1 MIRFGA
7 GGRNVDFWAEQASG
21 GGEENVLHSVSPSG
35 RCHRWL
41 ANGNSDVTAL
51 SDRAETDVNFVSQ
64 TNRLLLP
71 PPPPLPL
78 PLLLL
83 LPG

>member
-7 GGRNVDFWAEQASG
+7 GGRNVDFWAEQVSCG
-21 GGEENVLHSVSPSG
+21 GVEENVLHSVSPSG

-41 ANGNSDVTAL
+41 ANGNSDVTTL

-64 TNRLLLP
+64 TNRLLP

-78 PLLLL
+78 LLLL

>member
-1 MIRFGA
+1 MLIFGQNRRPA
-7 GGRNVDFWAEQASG
+7 GGE
-21 GGEENVLHSVSPSG
+21 EENVLHSVSPSG

-64 TNRLLLP
+64 TNRLLPPP

-78 PLLLL
+78 LLLLL